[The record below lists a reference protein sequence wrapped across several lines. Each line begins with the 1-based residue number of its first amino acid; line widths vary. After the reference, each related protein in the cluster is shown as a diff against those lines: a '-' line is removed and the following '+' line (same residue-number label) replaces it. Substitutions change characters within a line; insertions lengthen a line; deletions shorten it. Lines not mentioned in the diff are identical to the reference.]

1 MTNAELVIRRS
12 WKRAVT
18 CLALIAVLL
27 LAGCARHVVPV
38 LLPVSTTRV
47 KPGAPNQ
54 ALVILPKGAVASV
67 YLHFLYVS
75 GRITIKNIGVVDH
88 TPGKVVLLYPKT
100 RVYVDDGDPLQIIDM
115 TDLNSRKSRVD
126 FHILKDLPE
135 DAKGK
140 WLKAKRRFVTQSSI
154 RGPTVILFY
163 RVDGHVGFVK
173 IRYRPIWDMPG

>member
-12 WKRAVT
+12 WRRAAAF
-18 CLALIAVLL
+18 LALIAALL
-27 LAGCARHVVPV
+27 PAGCARHVVPV

-75 GRITIKNIGVVDH
+75 GRVTIRNIGVVDH
-88 TPGKVVLLYPKT
+88 TPGKVDLLYSKT
-100 RVYVDDGDPLQIIDM
+100 RAYVDDGDPLQIIDM
-115 TDLNSRKSRVD
+115 TDFNSRESRVD

-135 DAKGK
+135 GAKGK
-140 WLKAKRRFVTQSSI
+140 WLRAKRRFVMQKSI
-154 RGPTVILFY
+154 RGPTVVLFY
-163 RVDGHVGFVK
+163 RVEGHVGFVK